1 MGGIAMITNNFMNDE
16 MNEELPSGWS
26 EDMAQVARRLGIN
39 PMVVRPTRTRKGPV
53 VLVEAN
59 GGLLITN
66 TIGSKVRW
74 A

>member
-1 MGGIAMITNNFMNDE
+1 MGGIAMITNKITNDE

-26 EDMAQVARRLGIN
+26 EDMAQVARR
-39 PMVVRPTRTRKGPV
+39 PV

>member
-1 MGGIAMITNNFMNDE
+1 
-16 MNEELPSGWS
+16 
-26 EDMAQVARRLGIN
+26 MAQVARRLGIN

-66 TIGSKVRW
+66 TVGTKVRW

>member
-1 MGGIAMITNNFMNDE
+1 MSGGKPMIMKILNDE

-26 EDMAQVARRLGIN
+26 DDMAKVARKLGLD

-53 VLVEAN
+53 VLIEAN

-66 TIGSKVRW
+66 TIGNKVRW

>member
-1 MGGIAMITNNFMNDE
+1 MITNKITNDE

-66 TIGSKVRW
+66 TVGTKVRW

>member
-1 MGGIAMITNNFMNDE
+1 MITNKITNDE

-26 EDMAQVARRLGIN
+26 EDMAKVARRLGIN
-39 PMVVRPTRTRKGPV
+39 PMVVRPTITRKGPV

-66 TIGSKVRW
+66 TVGTKVRW

>member
-1 MGGIAMITNNFMNDE
+1 MIMKNLNDE
-16 MNEELPSGWS
+16 MTEQLPSGWS
-26 EDMAQVARRLGIN
+26 EDMAKVAIRLGIN

-53 VLVEAN
+53 VLIEAN

-66 TIGSKVRW
+66 TIGTKVRW

>member
-1 MGGIAMITNNFMNDE
+1 MITNKITNEE
-16 MNEELPSGWS
+16 MNEQLPSGWS

-53 VLVEAN
+53 VTVKAN

-66 TIGSKVRW
+66 TVGTKVRW